1 MHPMHALTA
10 LSGLPNLLLVL
21 AQVADAV
28 NYVGVLVRRSGV
40 VEVEGGVVPAE
51 YQHTC
56 WTHGA
61 GWNRQLPR
69 LVENF

>member
-28 NYVGVLVRRSGV
+28 NYVRVLVRRSGV
-40 VEVEGGVVPAE
+40 VEVEGGVVPAG